1 MTKKLKS
8 TKDILQEIS
17 LHNEPN
23 RIVFFAL
30 VIVYLISAGS
40 LSRVARSQGTLMLAG
55 NPVPIASLTGVL
67 SSFSNMLIILL
78 VVFFGKKGLI
88 ASLVMIIGQL
98 PIMMLNMIK
107 QHSSAPLPGFFYNL
121 LTIIA
126 IIIIYMSSV
135 KIKKY
140 QNRINEQAVTDRLTG
155 LPNRFACT
163 ELMNK
168 LIKRGERFAVIS
180 IDLNNFK
187 SINDTM
193 GHSTGNQVLIRV
205 ASRWKNAAE
214 GDLSDTHDFI
224 ARLGG
229 DEFALIIRDY
239 NSDEDILKTI
249 RFYESILENKI
260 SIDGYDYFITA
271 SFGYAEYPVDADN
284 GDSLFTY
291 SDTAMYEI
299 KRESSTDHILRF
311 KPELLQSERTLKIER
326 EVRNAIENDSVFFNL
341 QPQFDFSH
349 KLRGFEALAR
359 IKDSNGNN
367 ISPGEFIPIAEQT
380 GLIDRIDNAVFRKS
394 AAFIG
399 NAIKNKGA
407 DITLS
412 INASVRHLMKNDFID
427 ELKEVLA
434 QSGMPAKNLEIEI
447 TESIMLDS
455 ADKALECIRKIKDM
469 GIRIAIDDFGTGFSS
484 LSYLSK
490 VPADLLK
497 IDKSFVDE
505 LNTSESATQYV
516 AAIIAIG
523 HIMNMEVISEG
534 VETQEQLDTLATIDC
549 DYIQGFFWGSPMPAE
564 EAGELI

>member
-1 MTKKLKS
+1 MTKKLKN
-8 TKDILQEIS
+8 TKDILHEIS

-30 VIVYLISAGS
+30 IIVYLISAAS

-55 NPVPIASLTGVL
+55 NPVPIASLTGVV
-67 SSFSNMLIILL
+67 SSFSNMLVILL

-88 ASLVMIIGQL
+88 ASLVLIIGQL
-98 PIMMLNMIK
+98 PAMMMNMIK

-205 ASRWKNAAE
+205 ASRWKNAVE

-326 EVRNAIENDSVFFNL
+326 EVRNAIENDSIYFNL

-455 ADKALECIRKIKDM
+455 ADKALECIRKIK
-469 GIRIAIDDFGTGFSS
+469 
-484 LSYLSK
+484 
-490 VPADLLK
+490 
-497 IDKSFVDE
+497 
-505 LNTSESATQYV
+505 TQ
-516 AAIIAIG
+516 A
-523 HIMNMEVISEG
+523 NPQPS
-534 VETQEQLDTLATIDC
+534 T
-549 DYIQGFFWGSPMPAE
+549 
-564 EAGELI
+564 

>member
-1 MTKKLKS
+1 MPKKFKD
-8 TKDILQEIS
+8 TKDILKEIS

-23 RIVFFAL
+23 KIVFFAL
-30 VIVYLISAGS
+30 VIVSLVSAVS
-40 LSRVARSQGTLMLAG
+40 LSRVARSQDILMLFG

-88 ASLVMIIGQL
+88 TSLVLIIGQL
-98 PIMMLNMIK
+98 PTMLMNMLK
-107 QHSSAPLPGFFYNL
+107 QHSSASLPGLFYNL

-135 KIKKY
+135 KIKNY
-140 QNRINEQAVTDRLTG
+140 QDRINEQAVTDRLTG

-163 ELMNK
+163 ELMSK
-168 LIKRGERFAVIS
+168 LIKRGENFAVIS
-180 IDLNNFK
+180 IDINNFK

-214 GDLSDTHDFI
+214 GNLSDTRDFI

-229 DEFALIIRDY
+229 DEFALIIREYD
-239 NSDEDILKTI
+239 SDEDILKTI
-249 RFYESILENKI
+249 HFYESILENKLL
-260 SIDGYDYFITA
+260 IDGYDYFITA
-271 SFGYAEYPVDADN
+271 SFGYAEFPVDADN
-284 GDSLFTY
+284 VDALFTY

-299 KRESSTDHILRF
+299 KRENITDHILRF
-311 KPELLQSERTLKIER
+311 RPELLQSERSLKIER
-326 EVRNAIENDSVFFNL
+326 EVRNAIEKDTVYFNL

-394 AAFIG
+394 AAFIAD
-399 NAIKNKGA
+399 AIKKKNA

-427 ELKEVLA
+427 ELKSVLSE
-434 QSGMPAKNLEIEI
+434 SGLPAKNLEIEI

-469 GIRIAIDDFGTGFSS
+469 GIKIAIDDFGTGFSS

-505 LNTSESATQYV
+505 MNTSESATQYV

-523 HIMNMEVISEG
+523 HIMNMQVISEG
-534 VETQEQLDTLATIDC
+534 VETQEQLDTLATIEC
-549 DYIQGFFWGSPMPAE
+549 DYIQGFFWGSPMQAE